1 MRLER
6 YREKRNFQATPASP
20 RADTVAGIKLS
31 HPDKPYFPEADLAKR
46 DLARYYETMA
56 ERALPYLRDR
66 PLALVRCPDGWRGQ
80 CFYQKHAD
88 ASVNAAVTRV
98 EVPEGNGTATYF
110 GVKSAQALVALVQ
123 WGVIELH
130 PWGSRAPKLDRPDR
144 LIFDFDP
151 DDGVSWKALVEAVGA
166 LRVLLDRR
174 RARGIPEDDRRQG
187 AARRRAD
194 PRDARLEPGQRL
206 HQGDRRCPRPH
217 VPRPIHRDGI
227 KGKAQRPDLH

>member
-6 YREKRNFQATPASP
+6 YREKRDFRATPASP
-20 RADTVAGIKLS
+20 PADTVAGIKLS

-46 DLARYYETMA
+46 DLARYYEAMA
-56 ERALPYLRDR
+56 DRALPYLRDR

-88 ASVNAAVTRV
+88 PSVNAAVARV
-98 EVPEGNGTATYF
+98 EVPEGKGTATYF

-151 DDGVSWKALVEAVGA
+151 DDGVELESARRG
-166 LRVLLDRR
+166 RR
-174 RARGIPEDDRRQG
+174 RTARAPRRPRSRGIPEDDRRKG

-194 PRDARLEPGQRL
+194 PRDARLE
-206 HQGDRRCPRPH
+206 
-217 VPRPIHRDGI
+217 
-227 KGKAQRPDLH
+227 